1 MTADFAE
8 QPARKP
14 GTIRFFHGLPR
25 LLRDPLRAFEQI
37 GRESNGEITRI
48 NLGMSRPYLVT
59 HPAHVQHVLRD
70 NAGNYPREGM
80 MWKPLTRLVG
90 EIAGE
95 GHEWALN
102 RGIFQKLLAGPNVT
116 SVTDEMA
123 RTIIEAVDHL
133 EARLTPGEPVD
144 SLTEMTRIVQRAI
157 IRVFFGNRISLSDA
171 DHLADAIR
179 TATRSIGFRMLL
191 PFVPLSVPL
200 PGDRAFQR
208 SVRDVDEVILP
219 LVREA
224 RRREAAERDIVSML
238 IETRDE
244 QGRSLDD
251 QQVRDGVV
259 AMFTAGTET
268 TATALTWLWV
278 VLNAHPEMAAK
289 VYGEVDDVLGQ
300 DKPGRAHLSELR
312 YTKMVIQEL
321 LRVYSVG
328 WIIPRTSVADDVID
342 GVRIKG
348 GSTILISPYL
358 THRLSDVWPN
368 PEVFDPER
376 FSPSQAKG
384 RHRFAYM
391 AFGAGPH
398 QCVGTLFFTVEAQL
412 ITAALLQRFRPV
424 IQRKDTIEP
433 QVRLTLV
440 PRERVEIV
448 LEPAG
453 HR

>member
-1 MTADFAE
+1 MTVDSAG

-14 GTIRFFHGLPR
+14 PKIPFRHGFPR
-25 LLRDPLRAFEQI
+25 LLRDPLKAFEQI
-37 GRESNGEITRI
+37 GRESNGEITRV
-48 NLGMSRPYLVT
+48 NLGVSRPYLVT

-70 NAGNYPREGM
+70 NAANYPREGM

-95 GHEWALN
+95 GPEWALN
-102 RGIFQKLLAGPNVT
+102 RGIFQRLLSGPNIA
-116 SVTDEMA
+116 SVGDEMA
-123 RTIIEAVDHL
+123 RTIVEGVDHL
-133 EARLTPGEPVD
+133 GSRAADGRPVD
-144 SLTEMTRIVQRAI
+144 ALAEMTRIVQRAI
-157 IRVFFGNRISLSDA
+157 IRVFFGNRISLTEA

-179 TATRSIGFRMLL
+179 TATRSIGARMLL

-200 PGDRAFQR
+200 PGDRAFKR
-208 SVRDVDEVILP
+208 SVQAVDDVILP

-224 RRREAAERDIVSML
+224 RRGEAAERDIVSML
-238 IETRDE
+238 IETTDE

-268 TATALTWLWV
+268 TATALTWLCV
-278 VLNAHPEMAAK
+278 VLNSHPEVAGRLYA
-289 VYGEVDDVLGQ
+289 EIDEVLGQ
-300 DKPGRAHLSELR
+300 DPPGRAHLPDLR

-348 GSTILISPYL
+348 GRTVLISPYL
-358 THRLSDVWPN
+358 THRLEEVWPD
-368 PEVFDPER
+368 PEVFDPGR
-376 FSPSQAKG
+376 FSPDRTKN

-398 QCVGTLFFTVEAQL
+398 QCVGTLFFTIEAQL
-412 ITAALLQRFRPV
+412 ISAALLQRFRPV
-424 IQRKDTIEP
+424 VQGDARIEP
-433 QVRLTLV
+433 QVRLTLI

-453 HR
+453 RR

>member
-1 MTADFAE
+1 MTVDGADLAI
-8 QPARKP
+8 RKP
-14 GTIRFFHGLPR
+14 GKIPFQHGFPR

-37 GRESNGEITRI
+37 GRESGGEITRV
-48 NLGMSRPYLVT
+48 NLGLTRPYLIT
-59 HPAHVQHVLRD
+59 RPEHVLRD
-70 NAGNYPREGM
+70 NAADYPRRGM

-95 GHEWALN
+95 GPEWALN
-102 RGIFQKLLAGPNVT
+102 RGIFQRLLSGSNIAK
-116 SVTDEMA
+116 VTDGLA
-123 RTIIEAVDHL
+123 RTIVEGVDDL
-133 EARLTPGEPVD
+133 AARTPPGRPVD
-144 SLTEMTRIVQRAI
+144 AQTELTRIVQRAV
-157 IRVFFGNRISLSDA
+157 IRAFFGNRINLSEA

-179 TATRSIGFRMLL
+179 TATRSMGARMLL

-208 SVRDVDEVILP
+208 SVQAVDEVILP

-224 RRREAAERDIVSML
+224 RRGEVFDRDIVSML
-238 IETRDE
+238 IGTHDE

-268 TATALTWLWV
+268 TATALTWLCV
-278 VLNAHPEMAAK
+278 ILNSQPEVAARLRAEID
-289 VYGEVDDVLGQ
+289 GVLGT
-300 DKPGRAHLSELR
+300 DHPNRSHLPELR
-312 YTKMVIQEL
+312 YTKMVMQEL
-321 LRVYSVG
+321 MRVYSVG

-348 GSTILISPYL
+348 GNTNLISPYL
-358 THRLSDVWPN
+358 THRLRDVWAR

-376 FSPSQAKG
+376 FSPTRSKS

-398 QCVGTLFFTVEAQL
+398 QCVGTLFFTIEAQL
-412 ITAALLQRFRPV
+412 IAATMLQRFRPV
-424 IQRKDTIEP
+424 VLGEGPVEP
-433 QVRLTLV
+433 QVRLALI
-440 PRERVEIV
+440 PRERVEMV
-448 LEPAG
+448 LEPVG
-453 HR
+453 SR